1 MILCRSRD
9 VQQFVQEDTAYKQHN
24 KPQNLNTPTIVKVSE
39 EFVHFES
46 GRNC

>member
-24 KPQNLNTPTIVKVSE
+24 KPHNLNTPKIVKVSE

-46 GRNC
+46 GPNC